1 MNDFDIFND
10 DILEGSPRNK
20 FYEIL
25 PQVSSS
31 VVAKELEAIFK
42 QNIFLQATLKEKL
55 NASEQE
61 ALAQQEELFVY
72 DEENYSEELN
82 SLYIELT
89 ATLLTQ
95 DG

>member
-25 PQVSSS
+25 SQVSSS

-42 QNIFLQATLKEKL
+42 QNIFLRQKLNEKL
-55 NASEQE
+55 SASEQE
-61 ALAQQEELFVY
+61 ALPEQEELFAY
-72 DEENYSEELN
+72 DETSHADELN